1 MKQRILIRIL
11 ALLLGIIAF
20 SMIPSLVLATVDRQD
35 QQIKAFLYPLLVCT
49 SGAVLALFLGKSK
62 DISFNAGDG
71 FLLVSLAWF
80 LTSVLG
86 SMPFIIAGITT
97 NPVDALFESVSG
109 FTTTGA
115 TIFRDVEQ
123 LPRAILLWRAMTH
136 WLGGMGIVVLTVALV
151 PLLGVGGFQ
160 LLKAETPGPEK
171 DKITPKITATAKI
184 LWFIYLGLTS
194 LEVVLLMLGGMNWF
208 DAVTHAFATMATGGF
223 GTKNSSIA
231 YYQSAW
237 IDWVCIIFMVLA
249 GLNFSLYYRI
259 FQGKFQDLLKNTEL
273 KVYLAIILIASSIGA
288 LVLLPQYGTI
298 AKALRFSA
306 FQVVSILT
314 TTGFATADFD
324 LWPSFAK
331 TVLLV
336 MMFIGGCSGSTGGG
350 IKVVRHVVLFKQ
362 AGNEIRRLLHPR
374 GVFSIQLNGRVGRK
388 DVVYGVAGFVFL
400 YLTLVLLVTLVVSSS
415 GADLV
420 TAFSSA
426 LVTVGNIGPGFGLVG
441 PTQNYSQF
449 PDYVKLV
456 WSFAMIAGRLELWTV
471 FILFTPEFWRR

>member
-1 MKQRILIRIL
+1 MKRRILIRVL

-20 SMIPSLVLATVDRQD
+20 SMIPSLVLAFFDRQD
-35 QQIKAFLYPLLVCT
+35 QQVKAFLYPLLVCT
-49 SGAVLALFLGKSK
+49 SGAVLALFLGTSK

-184 LWFIYLGLTS
+184 LWFIYIGLTT
-194 LEVVLLMLGGMNWF
+194 LEVLLLMLGGMDWF

-249 GLNFSLYYRI
+249 GMNFSLYYRI

-273 KVYLAIILIASSIGA
+273 KVYLAIILIASSIVA

-324 LWPSFAK
+324 MWPSFAK

-336 MMFIGGCSGSTGGG
+336 TMFIGGCSGSTGGG

-400 YLTLVLLVTLVVSSS
+400 YFTLVLLVTLVVSGS

>member
-1 MKQRILIRIL
+1 MKRRILIKVL
-11 ALLLGIIAF
+11 ALLLGLIAL
-20 SMIPSLVLATVDRQD
+20 SMIPSLFLAIADRHEQS
-35 QQIKAFLYPLLVCT
+35 IRAFLYPILVCT
-49 SGAVLALFLGKSK
+49 SGALLALLLGKS
-62 DISFNAGDG
+62 SQVFLNAGDG

-80 LTSVLG
+80 LTSILG
-86 SMPFIIAGITT
+86 SIPFIVTGVVS

-115 TIFRDVEQ
+115 TIFADVET
-123 LPRAILLWRAMTH
+123 LPRAILFWRAMTH
-136 WLGGMGIVVLTVALV
+136 WLGGMGIVVLTVALI

-160 LLKAETPGPEK
+160 LLKAEAPGPEK

-184 LWFIYLGLTS
+184 LWFIYIGLTA
-194 LEVVLLMLGGMNWF
+194 LEVLLLMIGGMNWF

-223 GTKNSSIA
+223 GTKNASIA
-231 YYQSAW
+231 YYNSAW
-237 IDWVCIIFMVLA
+237 IDWVITIFMILA
-249 GLNFSLYYRI
+249 GMNFSLYYRAL
-259 FQGKFQDLLKNTEL
+259 QGKFQDIIKNTEL
-273 KVYLAIILIASSIGA
+273 KVYLAIILIASLLIA
-288 LVLLPQYGTI
+288 LTLLPKYNTM
-298 AKALRFSA
+298 AEALRFSS
-306 FQVVSILT
+306 FQVASILT

-331 TVLLV
+331 AVLLV
-336 MMFIGGCSGSTGGG
+336 LMFIGGCSGSTGGG

-400 YLTLVLLVTLVVSSS
+400 YLALVFAVTMVVTIS

-420 TAFSSA
+420 SALSTA
-426 LVTVGNIGPGFGLVG
+426 LVTVGNIGPGFGIVG
-441 PTQNYSQF
+441 PSQNYAHY

-456 WSFAMIAGRLELWTV
+456 CSFAMVAGRLELWTV

>member
-1 MKQRILIRIL
+1 MRRRILIRVL
-11 ALLLGIIAF
+11 ALLLGIIAL
-20 SMIPSLVLATVDRQD
+20 SMIPSLLIALVDRETQS
-35 QQIKAFLYPLLVCT
+35 IRAFLYPLVVCT
-49 SGAVLALFLGKSK
+49 SGALLALGLGKSSN
-62 DISFNAGDG
+62 IAFNAGDG

-80 LTSVLG
+80 LTSILG
-86 SMPFIIAGITT
+86 SIPFVITGVT
-97 NPVDALFESVSG
+97 SNPVDALFESVSG

-115 TIFRDVEQ
+115 TIFKDLEK
-123 LPRAILLWRAMTH
+123 LPRSILLWRAMTH

-184 LWFIYLGLTS
+184 LWFIYIGLTA
-194 LEVVLLMLGGMNWF
+194 LEVLLLMMGGMNWF

-223 GTKNSSIA
+223 GTKNISIA
-231 YYQSAW
+231 YYNSAW
-237 IDWVCIIFMVLA
+237 IDWVCTIFMILA
-249 GLNFSLYYRI
+249 GMNFSLYYRI
-259 FQGKFQDLLKNTEL
+259 LQGKFQDLLKNTEL
-273 KVYLAIILIASSIGA
+273 KVYLSIVIITSVLVA
-288 LVLLPQYGTI
+288 LVVLPQYGTL
-298 AKALRFSA
+298 AGALRFSS
-306 FQVVSILT
+306 FQVASIIT

-331 TVLLV
+331 AVLFLL
-336 MMFIGGCSGSTGGG
+336 MFIGGCSGSTGGG

-400 YLTLVLLVTLVVSSS
+400 YLTLVLLVTLVVSSA
-415 GADLV
+415 GADLIS
-420 TAFSSA
+420 AFSSA
-426 LVTVGNIGPGFGLVG
+426 LVTIGNIGPGFGLIG
-441 PTQNYSQF
+441 PSQNYSNF
-449 PDYVKLV
+449 PNYVKLV

-471 FILFTPEFWRR
+471 IILFTPEFWRR

>member
-1 MKQRILIRIL
+1 MKRRILIRVL

-20 SMIPSLVLATVDRQD
+20 SMIPSLLLALADHED
-35 QQIKAFLYPLLVCT
+35 QSVKAFLYPLVVCT
-49 SGAVLALFLGKSK
+49 SGAVLALIFGTSK

-80 LTSVLG
+80 LTSILG
-86 SMPFIIAGITT
+86 SIPFIITGATA

-115 TIFRDVEQ
+115 TIFADVEK
-123 LPRAILLWRAMTH
+123 LPRAILFWRAMTH

-184 LWFIYLGLTS
+184 LWFIYIGLTA
-194 LEVVLLMLGGMNWF
+194 LEVVLLMIGGMNWF

-223 GTKNSSIA
+223 GTKNTSIGYYNSS
-231 YYQSAW
+231 W
-237 IDWVCIIFMVLA
+237 IDWVCTIFMILA
-249 GLNFSLYYRI
+249 GMNFSLHYRI
-259 FQGKFQDLLKNTEL
+259 LQGKLQDLFKNTEL
-273 KVYLAIILIASSIGA
+273 KVYLAIIGIASIMVA
-288 LVLLPQYGTI
+288 LVLLPKYGTMTE
-298 AKALRFSA
+298 ALRFSS
-306 FQVVSILT
+306 FQVASIIT

-331 TVLLV
+331 AVLLV
-336 MMFIGGCSGSTGGG
+336 LMFIGGCSGSTGGG

-400 YLTLVLLVTLVVSSS
+400 YLTLVLLVTLVVTSA
-415 GADLV
+415 GADLIS
-420 TAFSSA
+420 AFSSA
-426 LVTVGNIGPGFGLVG
+426 LVTVGNIGPGFGLIG
-441 PTQNYSQF
+441 PTQNYSHF

>member
-1 MKQRILIRIL
+1 MKRRILIKIL
-11 ALLLGIIAF
+11 ALLLGLIAL
-20 SMIPSLVLATVDRQD
+20 SMIPSLFLAIADHHEQSIR
-35 QQIKAFLYPLLVCT
+35 AFLYPILVCT
-49 SGAVLALFLGKSK
+49 SSALLALMLGRSSQVFL
-62 DISFNAGDG
+62 NAGDG

-80 LTSVLG
+80 LTSILG
-86 SMPFIIAGITT
+86 SIPFIVTGVVS

-115 TIFRDVEQ
+115 TIFADVET
-123 LPRAILLWRAMTH
+123 LPRAILFWRAMTH
-136 WLGGMGIVVLTVALV
+136 WLGGMGIVVLTVALI

-160 LLKAETPGPEK
+160 LLKAEAPGPEK

-184 LWFIYLGLTS
+184 LWFIYIGLTA
-194 LEVVLLMLGGMNWF
+194 LEVVLLIIGGMNWF

-223 GTKNSSIA
+223 GTKNASIA
-231 YYQSAW
+231 YYNSAW
-237 IDWVCIIFMVLA
+237 IDWVITIFMILA
-249 GLNFSLYYRI
+249 GMNFSLYYRAL
-259 FQGKFQDLLKNTEL
+259 QGKFQDIIKNTEL
-273 KVYLAIILIASSIGA
+273 KVYLAIIIIASLLIA
-288 LVLLPQYGTI
+288 LTLLPKYNTM
-298 AKALRFSA
+298 AEALRFSS
-306 FQVVSILT
+306 FQVASILT

-331 TVLLV
+331 AVLLIL
-336 MMFIGGCSGSTGGG
+336 MFIGGCSGSTGGG

-400 YLTLVLLVTLVVSSS
+400 YLALVFTVTMVVTIS
-415 GADLV
+415 GADLISALS
-420 TAFSSA
+420 TA
-426 LVTVGNIGPGFGLVG
+426 LVTVGNIGPGFGIVG
-441 PTQNYSQF
+441 PSQNYTNY

-456 WSFAMIAGRLELWTV
+456 CSFAMIAGRLELWTV

>member
-1 MKQRILIRIL
+1 MRRRILIRVL
-11 ALLLGIIAF
+11 AILLGIIAIA
-20 SMIPSLVLATVDRQD
+20 MVPSLLVALFDHDSQSVR
-35 QQIKAFLYPLLVCT
+35 AFLYPLVICT
-49 SGAVLALFLGKSK
+49 SGAALALILGRSTAV
-62 DISFNAGDG
+62 SFNAGDG

-80 LTSVLG
+80 LTSILG
-86 SMPFIIAGITT
+86 SIPFILTGVTA
-97 NPVDALFESVSG
+97 NPVDAFFESVSG

-115 TIFRDVEQ
+115 TIFADVEH
-123 LPRAILLWRAMTH
+123 LPRAILFWRAMTH
-136 WLGGMGIVVLTVALV
+136 WLGGMGIVVLTVALI
-151 PLLGVGGFQ
+151 PLLRVGGFQ

-184 LWFIYLGLTS
+184 LWFIYIGLTA
-194 LEVVLLMLGGMNWF
+194 LEVLLLMIGGMNWF

-223 GTKNSSIA
+223 GTKNTSIA
-231 YYQSAW
+231 YYNSAW
-237 IDWVCIIFMVLA
+237 IDWVCTVFMILA
-249 GLNFSLYYRI
+249 GMNFSLYYRM
-259 FQGKFQDLLKNTEL
+259 FQGKIQDLIKNTEL
-273 KVYLAIILIASSIGA
+273 KVYLAIVIIASVLVA
-288 LVLLPQYGTI
+288 LTILPEYGTLSR
-298 AKALRFSA
+298 AFRYAS
-306 FQVVSILT
+306 FQVASILT
-314 TTGFATADFD
+314 TTGFATTDFD

-331 TVLLV
+331 TVILIL
-336 MMFIGGCSGSTGGG
+336 MFIGGCSGSTGGG

-400 YLTLVLLVTLVVSSS
+400 YLALVFLVTLVVSSS
-415 GADLV
+415 GTDLV

-441 PTQNYSQF
+441 PAQNYSNF